1 MNMTRLGTVLVVLLA
16 AGLYAGTASAQAFD
30 ETTISFSFADDNVL
44 RDPGETRINSPDAYF
59 GQHGNSYVDRF
70 ENSVFN
76 RTGSRLVL
84 SKKFDTGALFAD
96 GSLRM
101 RVGPDE
107 WGNYAF
113 QDDGTFIRLNYE
125 PYDGFATAVT
135 FYPVDAD
142 RFRLGYHWDISWGGS
157 NVFPQNFRKGLVPGL
172 KWTVK
177 AGKLDA
183 FAGMKT
189 ALIRSPAESTL
200 DNPGGNTNQY
210 VERAYYGFLGGT
222 GVEPIKGFRIDI
234 SGGYFEKGTSTRASV
249 LGKPI
254 TAGGLSAQ
262 VSYHF
267 GKEVGHRLDL
277 RLYQLDPEQYPLDAP
292 ERYEGKF
299 GFDAAFEFSR
309 LVQTLEDPDHYAST
323 KNEWSNAFFFSSGI
337 RYRKLRVHVDGVYRD
352 LTYIVYNVPGFV
364 PSQALSSEADLSH
377 GGGLDSLPEWLS
389 GELFG
394 VISVDYFIER
404 LGLTPA
410 VSLGWL
416 LPATY
421 KPTDEGLTIEGPY
434 PADHATGIQKV
445 VVRGS
450 SSGDWDILPVGEDE
464 LPVFISK
471 FNLKWSLGKNYS
483 MVGELSYTRDN
494 NFAQVLL
501 DDHGHAK
508 RRFDKPDILGIGVVS
523 ELKF

>member
-1 MNMTRLGTVLVVLLA
+1 MKSVELRYALVLFA
-16 AGLYAGTASAQAFD
+16 AVALFAGSARGQVFD

-44 RDPGETRINSPDAYF
+44 RDPGETRVNSPNAYF
-59 GQHGNSYVDRF
+59 GQQGSSYVDRF
-70 ENSVFN
+70 EDSVFN

-84 SKKFDTGALFAD
+84 SRKFDTGRLFAD

-101 RVGPDE
+101 RVGCDE

-113 QDDGTFIRLNYE
+113 RDDGTFIRLNFQ
-125 PYDGFATAVT
+125 PNDGFASALT

-157 NVFPQNFRKGLVPGL
+157 SSFPQNFRRGLAPGL

-177 AGKLDA
+177 AGMLDA

-189 ALIRSPAESTL
+189 ALIRSPAEGTL

-210 VERAYYGFLGGT
+210 VERAYYGFLGGA
-222 GVEPIKGFRIDI
+222 GVEPLRGLRLDV

-249 LGKPI
+249 LGKAI
-254 TAGGLSAQ
+254 TSGGVSAQ
-262 VSYHF
+262 VSYHV
-267 GKEVGHRLDL
+267 GSEVGHRLDL
-277 RLYQLDPEQYPLDAP
+277 RLYQLDPEEYPLDDP
-292 ERYEGKF
+292 SRYEGRF

-323 KNEWSNAFFFSSGI
+323 KNEWSNAFYFSSGV

-352 LTYIVYNVPGFV
+352 LTYIVHNVPGFV
-364 PSQALSSEADLSH
+364 PGQALSEEADLSH
-377 GGGLDSLPEWLS
+377 GGGFDTLPEWLN

-394 VISVDYFIER
+394 VLSVDYFFEP

-450 SSGDWDILPVGEDE
+450 SSGDWDILPVGEE
-464 LPVFISK
+464 EMPVFISK

-483 MVGELSYTRDN
+483 MVGEVSYTRDN
-494 NFAQVLL
+494 NFAQVLM

-523 ELKF
+523 ELRF

>member
-1 MNMTRLGTVLVVLLA
+1 VLVLFAAVVLA
-16 AGLYAGTASAQAFD
+16 AGSARGQAFD

-44 RDPGETRINSPDAYF
+44 RDPGETRVNSPDAHI
-59 GQHGNSYVDRF
+59 GQQVSSYVDRF
-70 ENSVFN
+70 EDSVFD

-84 SKKFDTGALFAD
+84 SKKFDTGKLFAD

-101 RVGPDE
+101 LMGPDNE
-107 WGNYAF
+107 GDYAF
-113 QDDGTFIRLNYE
+113 RDDGTFIRLNFQ
-125 PYDGFATAVT
+125 PSQTFQSALT

-142 RFRLGYHWDISWGGS
+142 RFRLGYHRDISWGGT
-157 NVFPQNFRKGLVPGL
+157 NAFPQTFRNGLAPGL

-177 AGKLDA
+177 ASVLDA
-183 FAGMKT
+183 FAGVKT

-210 VERAYYGFLGGT
+210 VERAYYGFLGGA
-222 GVEPIKGFRIDI
+222 GVEPIKGLRLDVC
-234 SGGYFEKGTSTRASV
+234 GGYFEKGTSTRAAV

-254 TAGGLSAQ
+254 TSGGISAQ
-262 VSYHF
+262 LSYHR
-267 GKEVGHRLDL
+267 GSEVGHRLDL
-277 RLYQLDPEQYPLDAP
+277 RLYQLDPEQFPLDDP
-292 ERYEGKF
+292 ERYEGRF
-299 GFDAAFEFSR
+299 GFDVAFEFSR

-323 KNEWSNAFFFSSGI
+323 KNEWGNAFFLSSGV

-352 LTYIVYNVPGFV
+352 LTYIVHNVPGFV
-364 PSQALSSEADLSH
+364 PGQALSSEADLSH
-377 GGGLDSLPEWLS
+377 GGGFDTLPEWLS

-394 VISVDYFIER
+394 LLSVDYFLEHV
-404 LGLTPA
+404 GLTPA
-410 VSLGWL
+410 VSLGWF

-421 KPTDEGLTIEGPY
+421 KPTDEGLTSEGPY

-445 VVRGS
+445 VVRGPHN
-450 SSGDWDILPVGEDE
+450 WDILPVGEDE

-483 MVGELSYTRDN
+483 MIGEVSYTRDN
-494 NFAQVLL
+494 NFAQVLM
-501 DDHGHAK
+501 DEHGRAK
-508 RRFDKPDILGIGVVS
+508 RRFDKPDILGVGVVS